1 MKNTNLLAAE
11 SHRRSAISLTPLID
25 VVFILLLFFM
35 LSSTFSPLSA
45 LSVTASSS
53 GSAESQAEVKPLII
67 HIVDAKVLRISG
79 ASYHYAENGDI
90 PPLQRAIIDKAPVM
104 VRAEPTAS
112 VQHVVDILAFLE
124 QQGLSNLHL
133 GKSTGASD
141 AQ

>member
-45 LSVTASSS
+45 LNVTAASS

-79 ASYHYAENGDI
+79 TAYHYAGNSGI
-90 PPLQRAIIDKAPVM
+90 PPLQQAIIDKAPVM

-124 QQGLSNLHL
+124 QQGLSNLNL